1 MYIYEKQCN
10 KIKIQIKIQRQVK
23 STKSGNKR
31 GGGGRMVFQNLCICD
46 IYPNILEI
54 SFCQVIFNYQK
65 IYWPRSLHSPDTET
79 REEH

>member
-10 KIKIQIKIQRQVK
+10 KIKIQRQVK

-31 GGGGRMVFQNLCICD
+31 GGGRMVFQNLCICD
-46 IYPNILEI
+46 IYANILEI

-65 IYWPRSLHSPDTET
+65 IYWPRSLHSPDIET